1 MVVKQFIENWG
12 IIVFIIGSLVA
23 LGKLLQMVKA
33 TQEWIVKADVQINP
47 KDPENR
53 LVTVGMCDKC
63 RADCERHN
71 TVIMGDIKAMLVD
84 GYNKRDELVTA
95 LGDVSCRLGRIEG
108 KLEK

>member
-1 MVVKQFIENWG
+1 MVKQFIENWG

-53 LVTVGMCDKC
+53 LVTVSMCDKC

-71 TVIMGDIKAMLVD
+71 TAAIAEIKSILID
-84 GYNKRDELVTA
+84 SYNKRDELVAA

-108 KLEK
+108 KLDK